1 MAVKLRLSRI
11 GRKHLPYY
19 RIVAIDSRK
28 ARDGRPIEILGN
40 YSPLADPPLWSLRTE
55 RIEYWI
61 SQGAE
66 VSDKVKA
73 LLKEAKKLE
82 AQAK

>member
-1 MAVKLRLSRI
+1 MAVKLRLTRV

-28 ARDGRPIEILGN
+28 ARDGKPIEILGN
-40 YSPLADPPLWSLRTE
+40 YSPIADPPVWSLREE

-66 VSDKVKA
+66 VSSKVKA
-73 LLKEAKKLE
+73 ILKKAKVQE
-82 AQAK
+82 Q

>member
-40 YSPLADPPLWSLRTE
+40 YSPIANPPLWSLRKE
-55 RIEYWI
+55 RIDYWI

-73 LLKEAKKLE
+73 LLKGVEVLE
-82 AQAK
+82 AQEK

>member
-40 YSPLADPPLWSLRTE
+40 YSPIANPPLWSLRKE
-55 RIEYWI
+55 RIDYWI

-73 LLKEAKKLE
+73 LLKGVEILA
-82 AQAK
+82 AQDK

>member
-40 YSPLADPPLWSLRTE
+40 YSPIANPPLWSLRKE
-55 RIEYWI
+55 RIDYWI

-73 LLKEAKKLE
+73 LLKGVEILE
-82 AQAK
+82 AQDK

>member
-1 MAVKLRLSRI
+1 MAVKLRLTRV

-19 RIVAIDSRK
+19 RIVAIDSRE

-40 YSPLADPPLWSLRTE
+40 YSPIADPPVWSLRKE

-66 VSDKVKA
+66 MSDKVRA
-73 LLKEAKKLE
+73 LIKGVEDQE
-82 AQAK
+82 Q